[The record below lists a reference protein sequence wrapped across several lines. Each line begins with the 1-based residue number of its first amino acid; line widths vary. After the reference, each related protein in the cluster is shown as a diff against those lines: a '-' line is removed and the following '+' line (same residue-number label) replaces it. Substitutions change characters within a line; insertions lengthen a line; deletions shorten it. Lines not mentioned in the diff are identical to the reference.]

1 MSINQVQKERQ
12 LRDLRRQPVSKNK
25 NISSSSNLR
34 SQNHQNVSILYIQT
48 LKLFYL
54 WKPRIY
60 EILNVIE
67 PVQCCRNS
75 NANQVFIHWHKCG
88 CGRGLLFISAFNMP
102 IECNVSGL
110 LYSFKFLL
118 LWQIKLGETGWK
130 ERFYAEKFKAET
142 EDDRERIRS
151 HAVRKSTMKL
161 ISCEFCGMSIL
172 FCLCI
177 SLFISNS
184 KFWAHCLGKS
194 LIWKEISALS
204 LLGLVAHK
212 MHVHY

>member
-25 NISSSSNLR
+25 KISSSSNLR

-118 LWQIKLGETGWK
+118 L
-130 ERFYAEKFKAET
+130 
-142 EDDRERIRS
+142 
-151 HAVRKSTMKL
+151 
-161 ISCEFCGMSIL
+161 
-172 FCLCI
+172 
-177 SLFISNS
+177 
-184 KFWAHCLGKS
+184 
-194 LIWKEISALS
+194 
-204 LLGLVAHK
+204 
-212 MHVHY
+212 